1 LFEPPQPKGFA
12 MLAIAARPESVE
24 PFFVDLPSPPSP
36 TSGQVVCETIEMG
49 ICGTDR
55 EILHSQTPAVPIG
68 EPFLVLGH
76 ECLAKV
82 TAVGPGVSALREGD
96 LVVPMVRRPVFKPH
110 PRLDMLPFSDIRE
123 RGIYFQH
130 GFATQFWLD
139 EPDYLCQVDPSIAH
153 AAVLAEPISI
163 AEKGINELLVM
174 QRARFSPDTW
184 SNPPARVLVTGLG
197 PIAFAGLIAATA
209 RGWPTTVC
217 GRDDANTFRAKLVTE
232 LGGRYVSSQVA
243 DKELKTKN
251 ERDGFDLILECTGS
265 EEVTLQASQWLAT
278 GGAMAWLGSSRLP
291 EPMLL
296 NFGKLMRDAI
306 LKNLLFVACVN
317 SAPRDFHDALAHIA
331 TVDRARPG
339 VLSKLFTHRVGIQES
354 LPHYLARVPQGI
366 KTVVH
371 LG

>member
-1 LFEPPQPKGFA
+1 

-24 PFFVDLPSPPSP
+24 PFFVELPSPPSP
-36 TSGQVVCETIEMG
+36 AAGQVVCETIELG
-49 ICGTDR
+49 VCGTDR
-55 EILHSQTPAVPIG
+55 EILHSQTPALPKG
-68 EPFLVLGH
+68 ESFLVLGH

-82 TAVGPGVSALREGD
+82 TATGEGVTSLRVGD
-96 LVVPMVRRPVFKPH
+96 LVVPMVRRPVFQPH

-130 GFATQFWLD
+130 GFATKHWLD
-139 EPDYLCQVDPSIAH
+139 EPAYLCRVDPAIAH
-153 AAVLAEPISI
+153 AAVLAEPVSI
-163 AEKGINELLVM
+163 AEKGINELHVM
-174 QRARFSPDTW
+174 QRARFSPEVW

-197 PIAFAGLIAATA
+197 PIAFAGLIASTA

-217 GRDDANTFRAKLVTE
+217 GRDKRDSFRAKLVTE
-232 LGGRYVSSQVA
+232 LGGRYVPTDAAEQ
-243 DKELKTKN
+243 ELKTKS

-265 EEVTLQASQWLAT
+265 EEVTLQASHWLAT

-291 EPMLL
+291 EPMQL
-296 NFGKLMRDAI
+296 NFGRLMRDAI

-331 TVDRARPG
+331 IVDRARPG
-339 VLSKLFTHRVGIQES
+339 VLSRLFTHRVNIQES

-366 KTVVH
+366 KTVIH
-371 LG
+371 LD